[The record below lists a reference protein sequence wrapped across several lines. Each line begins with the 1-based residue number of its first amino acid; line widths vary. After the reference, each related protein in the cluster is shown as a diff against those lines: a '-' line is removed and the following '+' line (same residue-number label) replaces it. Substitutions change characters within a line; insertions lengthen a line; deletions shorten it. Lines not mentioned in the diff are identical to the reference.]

1 MKIPARILF
10 PVTFAL
16 LCAAALLAFLWWQL
30 TAASHSALRRT
41 VDPGLQTEHLTG
53 SGGFQ
58 TQLAPADSRDL
69 SLLHLREGD
78 LYAVRGEWAEA
89 AASYEQAVALDG
101 GLPALRK
108 LALAELQ
115 RRDMGALQETIR
127 KLKAA
132 GARPEDVAL
141 IENIVLLRT
150 GELSTARKRLDGAAD
165 SPQKHYALALLNIIE
180 GNHTVAQQELSM
192 VTTGWEPA
200 LRSNARTLIG
210 AYEEFALFPES
221 SDLHLIT
228 LLSRALAQVQECELA
243 LPLLAQVT
251 KEKEDYRDAWIVQG
265 YCELTTERPQQALV
279 SLERAYNLN
288 PEKPEIQYFLAR
300 AHAAL
305 DQHDNAITFLEYAL
319 QNGFTPKSEIR
330 RLIASEALK
339 KGDAAQALGQYKAI
353 VEEPDAPFEAFDG
366 AVSTAIAL
374 KRNDE
379 AIALATL
386 ATQRM
391 PENARS
397 FDLLGWAYVEAGK
410 SEEARTAIT
419 KALELDPYLLSAKE
433 RLEKLPQ

>member
-1 MKIPARILF
+1 MKIPTRVLI
-10 PVTFAL
+10 PVGLAL
-16 LCAAALLAFLWWQL
+16 LCAAALLGYLWWQL
-30 TAASHSALRRT
+30 TAASRGVLRRN
-41 VDPGLQTEHLTG
+41 VDATTDNPTG
-53 SGGFQ
+53 SGSIG
-58 TQLAPADSRDL
+58 TVLVPADSRDL
-69 SLLHLREGD
+69 SLLKLREGD
-78 LYAVRGEWAEA
+78 LFAVRGEWAEA
-89 AASYEQAVALDG
+89 AVSYEQAVGADG

-108 LALAELQ
+108 LALAQLQ
-115 RRDMGALQETIR
+115 RRDIGALQETIR

-150 GELSTARKRLDGAAD
+150 GELSNARKRLEDAVD
-165 SPQKHYALALLNIIE
+165 SPQKHYALALLSIIE
-180 GNHTVAQQELSM
+180 GNHTVAQQELQL

-200 LRSNARTLIG
+200 LRTNARTLIA
-210 AYEEFALFPES
+210 AYEEFALFPQS

-305 DQHDNAITFLEYAL
+305 NQHENAITFLEYAL

-339 KGDAAQALGQYKAI
+339 KGDAAAALGQYKAL
-353 VEEPDAPFEAFDG
+353 VEEPDAGIEAFDG
-366 AVSTAIAL
+366 AVSTAVAL

-386 ATQRM
+386 STQRF
-391 PENARS
+391 PQTAQA
-397 FDLLGWAYVEAGK
+397 FDLLGWAYLEAGK
-410 SEEARTAIT
+410 KDEARAALT
-419 KALELDPYLLSAKE
+419 KALEIDPYLLGAKE
-433 RLEKLPQ
+433 RLGKLK

>member
-1 MKIPARILF
+1 MKIPARILV
-10 PVTFAL
+10 PIVFAS
-16 LCAAALLAFLWWQL
+16 LCTAALLTFLWWQL
-30 TAASHSALRRT
+30 TTASRIAMRPAT
-41 VDPGLQTEHLTG
+41 EQEDQTDAVTG
-53 SGGFQ
+53 SGSMQ
-58 TQLAPADSRDL
+58 PDLTPSDSRDL

-78 LYAVRGEWAEA
+78 LYAIRGEWADA
-89 AASYEQAVALDG
+89 AKSYKQAVAADG

-115 RRDMGALQETIR
+115 RRDMNSLHETIR
-127 KLKAA
+127 QLKAA

-150 GELSTARKRLDGAAD
+150 GELSAARKRLEDAAE
-165 SPQKHYALALLNIIE
+165 SPQQHYALALLSIIE
-180 GNHTVAQQELSM
+180 GNHAIAKQELTT

-200 LRSNARTLIG
+200 LRTNARTLLG
-210 AYEEFALFPES
+210 AYEEFALFPQS
-221 SDLHLIT
+221 SDAHLIT

-265 YCELTTERPQQALV
+265 YCELTTERPQQALA

-305 DQHDNAITFLEYAL
+305 GQHENAITFLEYAL

-339 KGDAAQALGQYKAI
+339 KGDAAAALGQYKAL
-353 VEEPDAPFEAFDG
+353 VEEPDAGIEAFDG
-366 AVSTAIAL
+366 AVETAIAL
-374 KRNDE
+374 KRTDE
-379 AIALATL
+379 ALALARL
-386 ATQRM
+386 ATERL
-391 PENARS
+391 PENARA
-397 FDLLGWAYVEAGK
+397 FDLLGWADIEAGK
-410 SEEARTAIT
+410 KEDARAALA
-419 KALELDPYLLSAKE
+419 KALQLDPYLLSAKE
-433 RLEKLPQ
+433 RLEKLK

>member
-1 MKIPARILF
+1 MKIPSRILI
-10 PVTFAL
+10 PIVFAL
-16 LCAAALLAFLWWQL
+16 LCAGLLLAFLWWQL
-30 TAASHSALRRT
+30 TAASHLAFRRSLE
-41 VDPGLQTEHLTG
+41 PGTPSENLTG
-53 SGGFQ
+53 SGGFE

-69 SLLHLREGD
+69 SLLKLREGD

-89 AASYEQAVALDG
+89 AASYEQAVATDG

-108 LALAELQ
+108 LALAQLQ
-115 RRDMGALQETIR
+115 RRDMGGLNETIR

-132 GARPEDVAL
+132 GARPEDIAL

-150 GELSTARKRLDGAAD
+150 GELGTARKRLEGATD
-165 SPQKHYALALLNIIE
+165 SPQKHYALALLSIIE
-180 GNHTVAQQELSM
+180 GNHTIAQEELNT

-200 LRSNARTLIG
+200 LRTNARTLLG
-210 AYEEFALFPES
+210 AYEEFALFPQS

-228 LLSRALAQVQECELA
+228 LLSRSLAQVQECELA

-251 KEKEDYRDAWIVQG
+251 REKDDYRDAWIVQG

-305 DQHDNAITFLEYAL
+305 GQHDDAITFLEYAL

-339 KGDAAQALGQYKAI
+339 KGDAAAALGQYKAL
-353 VEEPDAPFEAFDG
+353 VEEPDATIEAFDG
-366 AVSTAIAL
+366 AVQTAIAL

-386 ATQRM
+386 ATQRL
-391 PENARS
+391 PENAKS
-397 FDLLGWAYVEAGK
+397 FDLLGWAYAEAGK
-410 SEEARTAIT
+410 KEEARTALK
-419 KALELDPYLLSAKE
+419 KALQIDPYLLSAKD
-433 RLEKLPQ
+433 RLEKLK

>member
-1 MKIPARILF
+1 MKIPARILI
-10 PVTFAL
+10 PVLFAL
-16 LCAAALLAFLWWQL
+16 LCAAALLTFLWWQL
-30 TAASHSALRRT
+30 TAASHAILQRT
-41 VDPGLQTEHLTG
+41 QDPITQTG
-53 SGGFQ
+53 SRMELQ
-58 TQLAPADSRDL
+58 NTDRQLAPSDSRDL

-78 LYAVRGEWAEA
+78 LFAIRGEWAEA
-89 AASYEQAVALDG
+89 TKSYEKAVSFDG

-108 LALAELQ
+108 LALSQLQ
-115 RRDMGALQETIR
+115 RRDMGGLQETIR

-132 GARPEDVAL
+132 GARPEDVSL

-150 GELSTARKRLDGAAD
+150 GELSSARKRLESAED
-165 SPQKHYALALLNIIE
+165 SPQQHYALALLSIIE
-180 GNHTVAQQELSM
+180 GNHTIAQQELGI
-192 VTTGWEPA
+192 VTTGWEPV
-200 LRSNARTLIG
+200 LRTNARTLMG

-221 SDLHLIT
+221 TDLHLIT

-243 LPLLAQVT
+243 LPLLTQVT

-265 YCELTTERPQQALV
+265 YCELTTERPQQALT

-305 DQHDNAITFLEYAL
+305 NQHDNAITFLEYAL

-339 KGDAAQALGQYKAI
+339 KGDAAAALGQYKAL
-353 VEEPDAPFEAFDG
+353 VEEPDAGIEAFDG

-374 KRNDE
+374 ERFDE

-386 ATQRM
+386 GTQRL
-391 PENARS
+391 PQVARS
-397 FDLLGWAYVEAGK
+397 FDLLGWAYAEAGK
-410 SEEARTAIT
+410 TEEARAAIT
-419 KALELDPYLLSAKE
+419 KALEIDPYLLSAKE
-433 RLEKLPQ
+433 RLEKLK

>member
-1 MKIPARILF
+1 MKIPARILI
-10 PVTFAL
+10 PVVFAL
-16 LCAAALLAFLWWQL
+16 LCTALLLAFLWWQL
-30 TAASHSALRRT
+30 TAASHMALRR
-41 VDPGLQTEHLTG
+41 VVEPGAESVSLTA
-53 SGGFQ
+53 SGNMT

-115 RRDMGALQETIR
+115 RRDMGGLQETIR
-127 KLKAA
+127 QLKAA
-132 GARPEDVAL
+132 GARPEDIAL

-150 GELSTARKRLDGAAD
+150 GELSTARKRLEGATD
-165 SPQKHYALALLNIIE
+165 SPQKHYALALLSIIE
-180 GNHTVAQQELSM
+180 GNHAIAQQELAT

-200 LRSNARTLIG
+200 LRSNARTLLG
-210 AYEEFALFPES
+210 AYEEFALFPQS

-265 YCELTTERPQQALV
+265 YCELVTERPQQALV

-305 DQHDNAITFLEYAL
+305 GQHENAITFLEYAL

-339 KGDAAQALGQYKAI
+339 NGDAAAALGQYKAL
-353 VEEPDAPFEAFDG
+353 VEEPDAGIEAFDG
-366 AVSTAIAL
+366 AVSTALAL

-379 AIALATL
+379 AIALAL
-386 ATQRM
+386 LGTQRL
-391 PENARS
+391 PQIARS
-397 FDLLGWAYVEAGK
+397 FDILGWAYAEAGK
-410 SEEARTAIT
+410 KEEARTALT
-419 KALELDPYLLSAKE
+419 KALEIDPYLLSAKE
-433 RLEKLPQ
+433 RMEKIK

>member
-1 MKIPARILF
+1 MKIPARILV
-10 PVTFAL
+10 PIVFAL
-16 LCAAALLAFLWWQL
+16 LCTILLLALLWWQL
-30 TAASHSALRRT
+30 TAASHQALRRT
-41 VDPGLQTEHLTG
+41 DPTGTDVDTLTG
-53 SGGFQ
+53 SGSFE
-58 TQLAPADSRDL
+58 TELTPTDSRDL

-78 LYAVRGEWAEA
+78 LYAIRGEWAEA
-89 AASYEQAVALDG
+89 AKAYEQAVAMDG

-108 LALAELQ
+108 LALAQLQ
-115 RRDMGALQETIR
+115 RRDMGGLNETIR

-150 GELSTARKRLDGAAD
+150 GELGTARKRLEDATD

-180 GNHTVAQQELSM
+180 GNHTVAQQELQT

-200 LRSNARTLIG
+200 LRTNARTLLG
-210 AYEEFALFPES
+210 AYEEFALFPQS

-228 LLSRALAQVQECELA
+228 LLSRSLAQVQECELA

-251 KEKEDYRDAWIVQG
+251 KEKDDYRDAWIVQG

-305 DQHDNAITFLEYAL
+305 NQHENAITFLEYAL

-339 KGDAAQALGQYKAI
+339 KGDAAAALGQYKAL
-353 VEEPDAPFEAFDG
+353 VEEPDAGIEAFDG
-366 AVSTAIAL
+366 AVSTAVAL

-386 ATQRM
+386 ATQRL
-391 PENARS
+391 PENAKA
-397 FDLLGWAYVEAGK
+397 FDLLGWTYLEGGK
-410 SEEARTAIT
+410 KEEARSALT
-419 KALELDPYLLSAKE
+419 KALQLDPYLLSAKD
-433 RLEKLPQ
+433 RLEKLK

>member
-1 MKIPARILF
+1 MKVPARILI
-10 PVTFAL
+10 PVVFAF
-16 LCAAALLAFLWWQL
+16 LCAVILLTFLWWQL
-30 TAASHSALRRT
+30 TAASHIALRR
-41 VDPGLQTEHLTG
+41 VVAPGTESVSLTG
-53 SGGFQ
+53 SGSFE

-89 AASYEQAVALDG
+89 AVSYEKAVALDG

-115 RRDMGALQETIR
+115 RRDMGGLQETIR

-150 GELSTARKRLDGAAD
+150 GELSAARKRLESATD
-165 SPQKHYALALLNIIE
+165 SPQKHYALALLSIIE
-180 GNHTVAQQELSM
+180 GNHTIAQQELQT

-200 LRSNARTLIG
+200 LRTNARTLLG
-210 AYEEFALFPES
+210 AYEEFALFPQS

-251 KEKEDYRDAWIVQG
+251 REKEDYRDAWIVQG
-265 YCELTTERPQQALV
+265 YCELTTERPQQALN

-305 DQHDNAITFLEYAL
+305 NQHENAITFLEYAL

-330 RLIASEALK
+330 RLIAAEALK
-339 KGDAAQALGQYKAI
+339 KGDAAAAL
-353 VEEPDAPFEAFDG
+353 
-366 AVSTAIAL
+366 
-374 KRNDE
+374 
-379 AIALATL
+379 
-386 ATQRM
+386 
-391 PENARS
+391 
-397 FDLLGWAYVEAGK
+397 
-410 SEEARTAIT
+410 
-419 KALELDPYLLSAKE
+419 
-433 RLEKLPQ
+433 

>member
-1 MKIPARILF
+1 MKIPARILI
-10 PVTFAL
+10 PVVFAL
-16 LCAAALLAFLWWQL
+16 LCAGLLLTFLWWQL
-30 TAASHSALRRT
+30 TAASHLALRRT
-41 VDPGLQTEHLTG
+41 EDPGTRLDNLTG
-53 SGGFQ
+53 SGSFE

-69 SLLHLREGD
+69 SLLKLREGD

-89 AASYEQAVALDG
+89 AASYEQAVQMDG

-115 RRDMGALQETIR
+115 RRDMGGLNETIR

-132 GARPEDVAL
+132 GARPEDIAL

-150 GELSTARKRLDGAAD
+150 GELGTARKRLEDATD

-180 GNHTVAQQELSM
+180 GNHTIAQQELNT

-200 LRSNARTLIG
+200 LRTNARTLLG
-210 AYEEFALFPES
+210 AYEEFALFPQS

-228 LLSRALAQVQECELA
+228 LLSRSLAQVQECELA

-251 KEKEDYRDAWIVQG
+251 KEKDDYRDAWIVQG

-305 DQHDNAITFLEYAL
+305 NQHENAITFLEYAL

-339 KGDAAQALGQYKAI
+339 KGDAAAALGQYKAL
-353 VEEPDAPFEAFDG
+353 VEEPEASIEAFDG
-366 AVSTAIAL
+366 AVSTALAL

-386 ATQRM
+386 ATQRL
-391 PENARS
+391 PENAKS
-397 FDLLGWAYVEAGK
+397 FDLLGWAYIEAGK
-410 SEEARTAIT
+410 KEEARTALT
-419 KALELDPYLLSAKE
+419 KALQIDPYLLSAKD
-433 RLEKLPQ
+433 RLEKLK